1 MERRMDGLLL
11 FELLPVVIM
20 LLPGVEF
27 NDCPP
32 PGAGAG
38 VEDVEDVS

>member
-11 FELLPVVIM
+11 LPVVM

-27 NDCPP
+27 KDCPP
-32 PGAGAG
+32 PPPLG
-38 VEDVEDVS
+38 VEEDVEDVS